1 MEIWSEM
8 HNLGFPKKCA
18 KLCRILI
25 NKMYATVKIH
35 KKLSSDFK
43 VNKGLRQGDEIAT
56 LLLNLVLETAIRS
69 SKVETWGTIFDTC
82 SKLLH
87 MIKMWL

>member
-1 MEIWSEM
+1 MEIWSEV

-25 NKMYATVKIH
+25 NKMYAKFKIH
-35 KKLSSDFK
+35 KNLSPEFK
-43 VNKGLRQGDEIAT
+43 VNKGSRQGDEIAT

-69 SKVETWGTIFDTC
+69 SKVETWGTKFEKC